1 MASARVGPQPEDRGW
16 LRQRAAM
23 VRRVSEIMAATA
35 PETGIEDLDDHVRA
49 ALEAVPRHRFVPA
62 EMRERAYADAALP
75 IGYGQTISQPFI
87 VALMTQLASVSPGS
101 IVLEVGTGSGYQAAV
116 LAELAER
123 VYSIEIVPELT
134 RRASAVLTDLGYDN
148 IEVRSGDGFCGWEEH
163 APFDV
168 VLLTAAAPE
177 VPPPLVEQLRPGG
190 RMILPLGLP
199 GGPQNLVLLTKQLD
213 GGIEATCELPVAFV
227 PLIREDLEAGD
238 DRG

>member
-1 MASARVGPQPEDRGW
+1 
-16 LRQRAAM
+16 M

-35 PETGIEDLDDHVRA
+35 AETGIAELDDRVRA

-75 IGYGQTISQPFI
+75 IGYDQTISQPFI
-87 VALMTQLASVSPGS
+87 VALMTQLASISSGS

-116 LAELAER
+116 LGELAKR

-134 RRASAVLTDLGYDN
+134 RRASAELTELGYDN
-148 IEVRSGDGFCGWEEH
+148 IELRSGDGFRGWEEH

-168 VLLTAAAPE
+168 ILVTAAGLEP
-177 VPPPLVEQLRPGG
+177 PPPLVEQLRPGG
-190 RMILPLGLP
+190 RMVLPLGVP
-199 GGPQNLVLLTKQLD
+199 GGPQDLVLLSKGLD
-213 GGIEATCELPVAFV
+213 GAIEATCELPVAFV
-227 PLIREDLEAGD
+227 PLIREGLEAGE